1 MTAAAPAD
9 VAGSEELLGLFVDAV
24 AEYAIFLVDADGTVS
39 AWNTGADRLHGYHDD
54 QIIGRHFSVFY
65 PAEDVAAG
73 RPARDLAVAARDGVY
88 NDDGWRVRADGT
100 RFWAHVVITALF
112 DGDRLRGFAEVTRD
126 DTAARAVRARVETL
140 TEITNGLLAE
150 HESSDTLASI
160 AAHARLLLGA
170 DQAWISSPAEHG
182 KVRIRAAD
190 GCLAGPEVGAELP
203 LTGTVT
209 AQVLAGDQPILID
222 DLASRSPD
230 GDFLTGMAAV
240 LAAPL
245 VAGPTTIGVLVV
257 AVSAG
262 GPRFRPEDLEI
273 LREFAAR
280 AALLLEY
287 ERAQQTLRER
297 DLIGERERIATDLH
311 ADVIRELSWTGMTLQ
326 TADGFVT
333 SPQAHERIEEAVERL
348 DATIRRIRQVIFELP
363 TGQLSG

>member
-39 AWNTGADRLHGYHDD
+39 AWNTGADRLHGYHGD
-54 QIIGRHFSVFY
+54 QIIGRHFSAFY

-73 RPARDLAVAARDGVY
+73 RPARDLAVAAREGVY
-88 NDDGWRVRADGT
+88 VDDGWRVRADGT

-126 DTAARAVRARVETL
+126 DTAARAARARVETL
-140 TEITNGLLAE
+140 TEITDGLLAGCE
-150 HESSDTLASI
+150 ADDVFALI
-160 AAHARLLLGA
+160 ATHARRLVGA
-170 DQAWISSPAEHG
+170 EQAWISSPVEQG

-190 GCLAGPEVGAELP
+190 GSLPGPQVGAELP

-230 GDFLTGMAAV
+230 GGFLTGMAAV
-240 LAAPL
+240 LAVPL
-245 VAGPTTIGVLVV
+245 VAGRSAIGVLIV
-257 AVSAG
+257 AVSG
-262 GPRFRPEDLEI
+262 SGPRFRPNDLEI
-273 LREFAAR
+273 LRGFASR
-280 AALLLEY
+280 AALVLEY
-287 ERAQQTLRER
+287 NRAQQTLRER

-311 ADVIRELSWTGMTLQ
+311 AYVIRELSWTGISLQ
-326 TADGFVT
+326 AADGFVT
-333 SPQAHERIEEAVERL
+333 NPHARERIEEAVERL

-363 TGQLSG
+363 TGPLSG